1 MDNRLFRSQTDVMIG
16 GVCGGLARYLRVDAA
31 LVRLFFVLLALGGN
45 GIGILVYLLLWMI
58 LPLEGKERNATL
70 QDNVRSSSE
79 EIAERTRMMGKDLQ
93 NIVSNPNPRTSLII
107 GSALIILGAIFL
119 LQNLNISWLYW
130 LKFDVVWPILLI
142 IGGAALLIRHLRGG

>member
-1 MDNRLFRSQTDVMIG
+1 MDNRLFRSRTDIMIG
-16 GVCGGLARYLRVDAA
+16 GVCGGLARYLRVDAT

-93 NIVSNPNPRTSLII
+93 NIVSNPNPRTSLIF
-107 GSALIILGAIFL
+107 GSAFIILGTIFL

-130 LKFDVVWPILLI
+130 LKFDVVGPILLI

>member
-1 MDNRLFRSQTDVMIG
+1 MDNRLFRSRTDIMIG
-16 GVCGGLARYLRVDAA
+16 GVCGGLARYLRVDAT

-93 NIVSNPNPRTSLII
+93 NIVSNPNPRTSLIF
-107 GSALIILGAIFL
+107 GSAFIILGAIFL

-130 LKFDVVWPILLI
+130 LKFDVVGPILLI